1 MVFLFKYI
9 PTISIKMKKV
19 VIYIL
24 SLVFFIACLNLKQQ
38 SFDKAALLSLE
49 NNIDTIIALL
59 KSSDRLVEKDKL
71 QELFSS
77 SRKNYKKVEPFVE
90 YYFQGLTRR
99 INGPALPEIKTDD
112 NMINDPSGFQV
123 IEEIIY
129 SDTLDLVDL
138 KKQTKIL
145 TTDLLFIKNTMKEM
159 PIQEHHFYELIQHQI
174 IRIAAL
180 GITGFDS
187 PVSFQSIQEAAFTL
201 DGINEWYL
209 LYCNIKGKK
218 VNQQLTSLFK
228 NAIVYAQKN
237 NNFNEFNRLEFI
249 KNHLMPISVCFEKDF
264 TSDLANM
271 PDINKNKV
279 FYGTL
284 SNLMQGKK
292 LNPDAFSPF
301 SETASTNEKKELG
314 KILFNDASLS
324 KNNNISCAS
333 CHIASK
339 AFTDGKVTSVTN
351 IHNNSVQ
358 RNSPTILYAAFQ
370 KSFFYDLRS
379 QDLENQIESVMK
391 NPDEFDLTPK
401 QIKKKILA
409 NPTLSNLFTKAY
421 PTKKEITPYE
431 IRNAIAVYV
440 RSLMPFNSKIDQY
453 FRGETTLNESE
464 SNGFNV
470 FTGKAKCATCHFIP
484 VYNGTI
490 PPWFNN
496 TESEVI
502 GVPKTNIWKNA
513 VVDEDLGRYNL
524 NQLEPLKYSFKTPT
538 IRNIEKTAPY
548 MHNGVYDKLE
558 EVIKFYELGGG
569 NGIGMNL
576 AYQTLPFD
584 NLQLTPKE
592 KNDLISFMLTLTDKK
607 Y

>member
-1 MVFLFKYI
+1 
-9 PTISIKMKKV
+9 MKKV
-19 VIYIL
+19 VVYIL
-24 SLVFFIACLNLKQQ
+24 SLVFFIACLNMKQE

-370 KSFFYDLRS
+370 KAFFYDLRS

-440 RSLMPFNSKIDQY
+440 RSLMPFNSKIDEY
-453 FRGETTLNESE
+453 FRGETTLSESE

-524 NQLEPLKYSFKTPT
+524 NQLDPLKYSFKTPT

-548 MHNGVYDKLE
+548 MHNGVYNKLDD
-558 EVIKFYELGGG
+558 VVKFYELGGG

>member
-1 MVFLFKYI
+1 MVFLFSYI
-9 PTISIKMKKV
+9 PTISNKMKKV

-24 SLVFFIACLNLKQQ
+24 SLVFFIACLNMKQE
-38 SFDKAALLSLE
+38 SFDKAALLSLD
-49 NNIDTIIALL
+49 NNIDTIIGLL
-59 KSSDRLVEKDKL
+59 KNTDTLVEKDKL
-71 QELFSS
+71 KALFAA
-77 SRKNYKKVEPFVE
+77 SRKSYKKVEPFVE

-129 SDTLDLVDL
+129 SDTVDLEDL

-440 RSLMPFNSKIDQY
+440 RSLMPFNSKIDEY
-453 FRGETTLNESE
+453 FRGETTLSESE
-464 SNGFNV
+464 SNGFNI

-548 MHNGVYDKLE
+548 MHNGVYNKLE
-558 EVIKFYELGGG
+558 EVVKFYELGGG

-576 AYQTLPFD
+576 TYQTLPFD

>member
-1 MVFLFKYI
+1 M
-9 PTISIKMKKV
+9 
-19 VIYIL
+19 
-24 SLVFFIACLNLKQQ
+24 
-38 SFDKAALLSLE
+38 
-49 NNIDTIIALL
+49 
-59 KSSDRLVEKDKL
+59 
-71 QELFSS
+71 
-77 SRKNYKKVEPFVE
+77 
-90 YYFQGLTRR
+90 
-99 INGPALPEIKTDD
+99 
-112 NMINDPSGFQV
+112 QV
-123 IEEIIY
+123 IEEILFDEKL
-129 SDTLDLVDL
+129 DTTEL
-138 KKQTKIL
+138 KKQAKIL
-145 TTDLLFIKNTMKEM
+145 ITDLNFIKQNFKDL
-159 PIQEHHFYELIQHQI
+159 PIQNHHFYELTQHQI

-351 IHNNSVQ
+351 IHN
-358 RNSPTILYAAFQ
+358 
-370 KSFFYDLRS
+370 SF
-379 QDLENQIESVMK
+379 I
-391 NPDEFDLTPK
+391 
-401 QIKKKILA
+401 
-409 NPTLSNLFTKAY
+409 
-421 PTKKEITPYE
+421 
-431 IRNAIAVYV
+431 
-440 RSLMPFNSKIDQY
+440 
-453 FRGETTLNESE
+453 
-464 SNGFNV
+464 
-470 FTGKAKCATCHFIP
+470 
-484 VYNGTI
+484 
-490 PPWFNN
+490 NN
-496 TESEVI
+496 
-502 GVPKTNIWKNA
+502 
-513 VVDEDLGRYNL
+513 
-524 NQLEPLKYSFKTPT
+524 YSF
-538 IRNIEKTAPY
+538 Y
-548 MHNGVYDKLE
+548 
-558 EVIKFYELGGG
+558 
-569 NGIGMNL
+569 
-576 AYQTLPFD
+576 YQRVCSLFCKSNHD
-584 NLQLTPKE
+584 
-592 KNDLISFMLTLTDKK
+592 
-607 Y
+607 

>member
-1 MVFLFKYI
+1 
-9 PTISIKMKKV
+9 MKKV
-19 VIYIL
+19 FVYIL
-24 SLVFFIACLNLKQQ
+24 SLVFFIACLNMKQE
-38 SFDKAALLSLE
+38 SFDKAALLSLDK
-49 NNIDTIIALL
+49 NIDTIIALL
-59 KSSDRLVEKDKL
+59 KSTDTLVEKDKL
-71 QELFSS
+71 KELFAA
-77 SRKNYKKVEPFVE
+77 SRKSYKKVEPFVE

-129 SDTLDLVDL
+129 SDTVDLVDL

-440 RSLMPFNSKIDQY
+440 RSLMPFNSKIDEY
-453 FRGETTLNESE
+453 FRGETTLSESE

>member
-1 MVFLFKYI
+1 
-9 PTISIKMKKV
+9 MKKT
-19 VIYIL
+19 IIL
-24 SLVFFIACLNLKQQ
+24 SFLIFSLFSCVNKEYQTLDKKLYAAIATKIDTLN
-38 SFDKAALLSLE
+38 AALSEIEKTKDEKELM
-49 NNIDTIIALL
+49 L
-59 KSSDRLVEKDKL
+59 KFKKT
-71 QELFSS
+71 
-77 SRKNYKKVEPFVE
+77 RKEYKKIQPFVE

-201 DGINEWYL
+201 NGINEWYL

-440 RSLMPFNSKIDQY
+440 RSLMPFNSKIDEY
-453 FRGETTLNESE
+453 FRGETTLSESE

-576 AYQTLPFD
+576 TYQTLPFD

-592 KNDLISFMLTLTDKK
+592 KNDLISFMLTLTDKR

>member
-1 MVFLFKYI
+1 
-9 PTISIKMKKV
+9 MKKV
-19 VIYIL
+19 VVYIL
-24 SLVFFIACLNLKQQ
+24 SLVFFIACLNMKQE

-71 QELFSS
+71 KELFSA

-409 NPTLSNLFTKAY
+409 NPTLSKLFTKAY

-440 RSLMPFNSKIDQY
+440 RSLMPFNSKIDEY
-453 FRGETTLNESE
+453 FRGETTLSESE

-524 NQLEPLKYSFKTPT
+524 NQLDPLKYSFKTPT

-576 AYQTLPFD
+576 TYQTLPFD

>member
-1 MVFLFKYI
+1 
-9 PTISIKMKKV
+9 MKKV
-19 VIYIL
+19 VVYIL
-24 SLVFFIACLNLKQQ
+24 SLVFFIACLNMKQE

-129 SDTLDLVDL
+129 SDTVDLLDL

-187 PVSFQSIQEAAFTL
+187 PIAFESIEEAAFTL

-249 KNHLMPISVCFEKDF
+249 KNHLMPISV
-264 TSDLANM
+264 
-271 PDINKNKV
+271 
-279 FYGTL
+279 
-284 SNLMQGKK
+284 
-292 LNPDAFSPF
+292 
-301 SETASTNEKKELG
+301 
-314 KILFNDASLS
+314 
-324 KNNNISCAS
+324 
-333 CHIASK
+333 
-339 AFTDGKVTSVTN
+339 
-351 IHNNSVQ
+351 
-358 RNSPTILYAAFQ
+358 
-370 KSFFYDLRS
+370 
-379 QDLENQIESVMK
+379 
-391 NPDEFDLTPK
+391 
-401 QIKKKILA
+401 
-409 NPTLSNLFTKAY
+409 
-421 PTKKEITPYE
+421 
-431 IRNAIAVYV
+431 
-440 RSLMPFNSKIDQY
+440 
-453 FRGETTLNESE
+453 
-464 SNGFNV
+464 
-470 FTGKAKCATCHFIP
+470 
-484 VYNGTI
+484 
-490 PPWFNN
+490 
-496 TESEVI
+496 
-502 GVPKTNIWKNA
+502 
-513 VVDEDLGRYNL
+513 
-524 NQLEPLKYSFKTPT
+524 
-538 IRNIEKTAPY
+538 
-548 MHNGVYDKLE
+548 
-558 EVIKFYELGGG
+558 
-569 NGIGMNL
+569 
-576 AYQTLPFD
+576 
-584 NLQLTPKE
+584 
-592 KNDLISFMLTLTDKK
+592 
-607 Y
+607 

>member
-1 MVFLFKYI
+1 M
-9 PTISIKMKKV
+9 SIKMKKV
-19 VIYIL
+19 VVYIL
-24 SLVFFIACLNLKQQ
+24 SLVFFIACLNMKQE

-145 TTDLLFIKNTMKEM
+145 TTDLLFIKNTIKEM

-314 KILFNDASLS
+314 KILFYDASLS

-453 FRGETTLNESE
+453 FRGETTLSESE

-502 GVPKTNIWKNA
+502 GVPKTNIWNNA

-548 MHNGVYDKLE
+548 MHNGVYNKLE
-558 EVIKFYELGGG
+558 EVVKFYELGGG

-576 AYQTLPFD
+576 TYQTLPFD

-592 KNDLISFMLTLTDKK
+592 KNDLISFMLTLTDKN

>member
-1 MVFLFKYI
+1 MVFLFSYI
-9 PTISIKMKKV
+9 PTISNKMKKV

-24 SLVFFIACLNLKQQ
+24 SLVFFIACLNMKQE
-38 SFDKAALLSLE
+38 SFDKAALLSLD
-49 NNIDTIIALL
+49 NNIDTIIGLL
-59 KSSDRLVEKDKL
+59 KNTDTLVEKDKL
-71 QELFSS
+71 KALFAA
-77 SRKNYKKVEPFVE
+77 SRKSYKKVEPFVE

-129 SDTLDLVDL
+129 SDTVDLEDL

-440 RSLMPFNSKIDQY
+440 RSLMPFNSKIDEY
-453 FRGETTLNESE
+453 FRGETTLSESE

-548 MHNGVYDKLE
+548 MHNGVYNKLE

-592 KNDLISFMLTLTDKK
+592 KNDLISFMLTLTDK
-607 Y
+607 

>member
-1 MVFLFKYI
+1 
-9 PTISIKMKKV
+9 MKKV

-59 KSSDRLVEKDKL
+59 KRSDRLVEKDKL

-453 FRGETTLNESE
+453 FRGETTLSESE

-524 NQLEPLKYSFKTPT
+524 NQLDPLKYSFKTPT

-558 EVIKFYELGGG
+558 EVVKFYELGGG

>member
-1 MVFLFKYI
+1 
-9 PTISIKMKKV
+9 MKKV
-19 VIYIL
+19 VVYIL
-24 SLVFFIACLNLKQQ
+24 SLVFFIACLNMKQV

-71 QELFSS
+71 KELFSA

-409 NPTLSNLFTKAY
+409 NPTLSKLFTKAY

-440 RSLMPFNSKIDQY
+440 RSLMPFNSKIDEY
-453 FRGETTLNESE
+453 FRGETTLSESE

-490 PPWFNN
+490 PPWYNN
-496 TESEVI
+496 TPRRPPPLQETRVTTGCTFSPT
-502 GVPKTNIWKNA
+502 VPI
-513 VVDEDLGRYNL
+513 
-524 NQLEPLKYSFKTPT
+524 
-538 IRNIEKTAPY
+538 
-548 MHNGVYDKLE
+548 
-558 EVIKFYELGGG
+558 
-569 NGIGMNL
+569 
-576 AYQTLPFD
+576 
-584 NLQLTPKE
+584 
-592 KNDLISFMLTLTDKK
+592 
-607 Y
+607 

>member
-1 MVFLFKYI
+1 M
-9 PTISIKMKKV
+9 SIKMKKV
-19 VIYIL
+19 VVYIL
-24 SLVFFIACLNLKQQ
+24 SLVFFIACLNMKQE

-301 SETASTNEKKELG
+301 SESASTNEKKELG
-314 KILFNDASLS
+314 KILFYDASLS

-453 FRGETTLNESE
+453 FRGETTLSESE

-524 NQLEPLKYSFKTPT
+524 NQLDPLKYSFKTPT

>member
-1 MVFLFKYI
+1 MVFLFSYI
-9 PTISIKMKKV
+9 PTISNKMKKV

-24 SLVFFIACLNLKQQ
+24 SLVFFIACLNMKQE
-38 SFDKAALLSLE
+38 SFDKAALLSLD
-49 NNIDTIIALL
+49 NNIDTIIGLL
-59 KSSDRLVEKDKL
+59 KNTDTLVEKDKL
-71 QELFSS
+71 KALFAA
-77 SRKNYKKVEPFVE
+77 SRKSYKKVEPFVE

-129 SDTLDLVDL
+129 SDTVDLEDL

-249 KNHLMPISVCFEKDF
+249 KNHLMSISVCFEKDF

-440 RSLMPFNSKIDQY
+440 RSLMPFNSKIDEY
-453 FRGETTLNESE
+453 FRGETTLSESE

-548 MHNGVYDKLE
+548 MHNGVYNKLE
-558 EVIKFYELGGG
+558 EVVKFYELGGG

-576 AYQTLPFD
+576 TYQTLPFD

>member
-1 MVFLFKYI
+1 
-9 PTISIKMKKV
+9 MKKV
-19 VIYIL
+19 VVYIL
-24 SLVFFIACLNLKQQ
+24 SLVFFIACLNMKQQ

-59 KSSDRLVEKDKL
+59 KSSDTLVEKDKL
-71 QELFSS
+71 QELFTV
-77 SRKNYKKVEPFVE
+77 SRKSYKKVEPFVE

-129 SDTLDLVDL
+129 SDTVDLVDL

-264 TSDLANM
+264 ISDLANM

-440 RSLMPFNSKIDQY
+440 RSLMPFNSKIDEY
-453 FRGETTLNESE
+453 FRGETTLSESE

-558 EVIKFYELGGG
+558 EVVKFYELGGG